1 MRNKTESQDM
11 TKSKSMADL
20 VKKVL
25 ADLIGV
31 ESEDIESEDSFRDDL
46 HMSATDLSDFL
57 KLLGD
62 QGINTDNVDLT
73 EITSV
78 TDLVETLDSDALIE

>member
-11 TKSKSMADL
+11 SKSKSTGDL
-20 VKKVL
+20 VKEVL

-31 ESEDIESEDSFRDDL
+31 ESEDIELEDSFRDDL

-62 QGINTDNVDLT
+62 RGINIDKVDLT

-78 TDLVETLDSDALIE
+78 ADLVETLDSDALIE